1 MKTKILLSSRIEIN
15 INSVYYKARELVSSY
30 VLLDL
35 ESRII
40 LSDIYNISISEWFI
54 LVRSNSFTFVLVQ
67 KFITLQC

>member
-67 KFITLQC
+67 KFITL